1 MGKVIMCTGVL
12 SEEPFVVTGSER
24 KLYSIEEICYYV
36 ANNIYGIELGFFDEI
51 LLEFIEKKLELPE
64 VSSRLKTLLEKG
76 HGLKDL
82 VTTLLCSC
90 DLYDRDEIV
99 EVIDTLTRI
108 SKMENW
114 EKRAHI
120 GYKFLKEGNYLMALK
135 YFRGILREE
144 KISEKDYGRVLMAMG
159 ICMIYTSSYK
169 EAADCFYKAYRHNRN
184 RKILIFALLS
194 LKLGGLEKEF
204 KETAGEISETE
215 PLLKEADEIWNKA
228 YEEAKKGEAVKVLDS
243 LFKISDEKERE
254 AQVEK
259 VFQKM
264 KREYREGSRYGL
276 ISKKGEDIPSFK

>member
-1 MGKVIMCTGVL
+1 MGKVIICTGTL

-36 ANNIYGIELGFFDEI
+36 ANNIYGIEIGFFEEG
-51 LLEFIEKKLELPE
+51 LLDFIEKKLELPE
-64 VSSRLKTLLEKG
+64 VSRQLKILLQNG

-82 VTTLLCSC
+82 VTTLLCSS

-159 ICMIYTSSYK
+159 ICLIYTSSYK
-169 EAADCFYKAYRHNRN
+169 AAADCFYKAYMHNRN
-184 RKILIFALLS
+184 KKILIFALLS

-204 KETAGEISETE
+204 KETAGELSEKT
-215 PLLKEADEIWNKA
+215 PLIKEANEIWNKA
-228 YEEAKKGEAVKVLDS
+228 YEEVKQGEGVKS
-243 LFKISDEKERE
+243 IEALFEISKEEERE
-254 AQVEK
+254 IEIDKA
-259 VFQKM
+259 FQKM